1 MAALEFAKTCMEAE
15 EWVPKTGR
23 IVELKQAIAQIF
35 NQKEVGLLPAALA
48 NKTYRSMEFLD
59 VVVAELL
66 FSMVDGQNKGNLQ
79 NVPRASLCAGLGA
92 FSEDGKVSEGDE
104 EQTKYLAP
112 PGCSWLLL
120 AAPGSS

>member
-48 NKTYRSMEFLD
+48 NKKNISGHGIPGRCCRG
-59 VVVAELL
+59 VA
-66 FSMVDGQNKGNLQ
+66 VQHG
-79 NVPRASLCAGLGA
+79 
-92 FSEDGKVSEGDE
+92 
-104 EQTKYLAP
+104 
-112 PGCSWLLL
+112 
-120 AAPGSS
+120 